1 VQKAGTIEADREE
14 YMALADF
21 INAKK
26 KRIELPDFKGAPIA
40 DTHAHLDMSEDPAR
54 ALARAGIAGVG
65 LIVNMISV
73 HENPEETLASLP
85 GWIDSA
91 RSLLD
96 EEGLP
101 DVHVPH
107 VEVAIGSHPHNASD
121 YTPQIRERLI
131 DFFRNGRIAG
141 LGEIGLDY
149 YYDLS
154 PRDVQMT
161 AFKDQMLLA
170 EELDTVAI
178 LHIRDAHEQAL
189 EVLHETGLP
198 KAGCVLHC
206 FNLDA
211 QVLKP
216 FVDLGCHI
224 AYGGPLTFK
233 KSEEVRASA
242 SLVPR
247 NRLLTE
253 TDSPFMAPE
262 PCRGPNNEPA
272 LTVFTAAVLA
282 DSLGIS
288 NRECAEITYANACAL
303 FGCA

>member
-1 VQKAGTIEADREE
+1 
-14 YMALADF
+14 MALADF

-26 KRIELPDFKGAPIA
+26 KRIELPDFEGVLIA
-40 DTHAHLDMSEDPAR
+40 DTHAHLDMAKDPAR

-73 HENPEETLASLP
+73 HESPAQTLASLP

-91 RSLLD
+91 RLLLD
-96 EEGLP
+96 EEGLSA
-101 DVHVPH
+101 VQVPH
-107 VEVAIGSHPHNASD
+107 VELAIGSHPHNASD
-121 YTPQIRERLI
+121 YTPEVRAQLV
-131 DFFRNGRIAG
+131 DFFRKNRIAG

-154 PRDVQMT
+154 PRDVQVT

-178 LHIRDAHEQAL
+178 LHIRDAHAQAL
-189 EVLHETGLP
+189 EVLRETGLP

-206 FNLDA
+206 FNLGPE
-211 QVLKP
+211 VLKP
-216 FVDLGCHI
+216 FLDLGCYI

-233 KSEEVRASA
+233 KSEGVRASA
-242 SLVPR
+242 SLVPS

-272 LTVFTAAVLA
+272 LTVFTAEVLA
-282 DSLGIS
+282 DCLGIT
-288 NRECAEITYANACAL
+288 NRECAEITYANACKL